1 MPNELQYAKT
11 RFCTKGQILRPEA
24 KDRTLAEPYSPLE
37 RQREFNIHG
46 VLGVQLLD
54 AEARDVAAV
63 RRHLGPLEE
72 KLFREPDL
80 VVRFVKQ
87 LPRVASEHQALRS
100 KGFAKDSFL
109 PFDERAAREAAQ
121 IAVNF
126 DRQPCEILCR
136 SGLRS
141 IAVLLPILSLIALK
155 KGYVAIHGSAF
166 VYDGVGVVMAGPAT
180 SGKTTILLG
189 FASLGAEFVGD
200 DWVLLR
206 RDGQRM
212 HGLPTAIELS
222 PQHAE
227 SSRFVRHTLGS
238 FRRTGFDFLGAVMA
252 MVDGSP
258 VTFVKPAGQRII
270 TAIQRRII
278 PRVRPQHIFAKCAKS
293 FTAKPQKVFLLV
305 KHSDPVVQVKEIH
318 RKEMAELL
326 SRLAEHE
333 QKSIMELYQTYRFAF
348 PKCKSMFFE
357 EVFTRQRDTLLDAVA
372 AQETYIIRHPYPIRF
387 ADLYETISP
396 FFASRAREAESA
408 ALCP

>member
-1 MPNELQYAKT
+1 MKPAPPDQT
-11 RFCTKGQILRPEA
+11 M
-24 KDRTLAEPYSPLE
+24 AEPHSLLE
-37 RQREFNIHG
+37 RRREFDIHG
-46 VLGVQLLD
+46 VLGVKLLD
-54 AEARDVAAV
+54 AKASDVATV

-72 KLFREPDL
+72 QLLREPDL
-80 VVRFVKQ
+80 VVRFVKH
-87 LPRVASEHQALRS
+87 LPRAETEHQTLRS

-109 PFDERAAREAAQ
+109 VFDERATREAAQ

-141 IAVLLPILSLIALK
+141 ITVLLPLLSLLALK
-155 KGYVAIHGSAF
+155 KDYVAIHGSAF

-212 HGLPTAIELS
+212 HGLPAAIELS
-222 PQHAE
+222 PKHAE
-227 SSRFVRHTLGS
+227 SSLLVRHTLGS
-238 FRRTGFDFLGAVMA
+238 FRRMGFDILGAVMA
-252 MVDGSP
+252 VADDSRG
-258 VTFVKPAGQRII
+258 TFVKPAARRLL
-270 TAIQRRII
+270 TAIQRRIV
-278 PRVRPQHIFAKCAKS
+278 PRAHPQHIFTKCAKS
-293 FTAKPQKVFLLV
+293 FSAKPQKVFLLM
-305 KHSDPVVQVKEIH
+305 KHSDPVVHVKEIH

-326 SRLAEHE
+326 SRLAENE
-333 QKSIMELYQTYRFAF
+333 QKSIMELYRTYRFAF
-348 PKCKSMFFE
+348 PKCKNMFFDGA
-357 EVFTRQRDTLLDAVA
+357 FTRQRNTLSDAVA

-387 ADLYETISP
+387 ADLYKTISP
-396 FFASRAREAESA
+396 FLASRAREAESA

>member
-11 RFCTKGQILRPEA
+11 RFCTKGQILRPA
-24 KDRTLAEPYSPLE
+24 PKDRTLAEPYSPLA

-46 VLGVQLLD
+46 VLGVKLLD
-54 AEARDVAAV
+54 AEASDVAAV

-72 KLFREPDL
+72 ELFREPDL

-87 LPRVASEHQALRS
+87 LPRVARKHQALSR

-109 PFDERAAREAAQ
+109 AFDERAATEAAQ

-141 IAVLLPILSLIALK
+141 IPVLLPMLSLIALK
-155 KGYVAIHGSAF
+155 KDHVAIHGSAF

-180 SGKTTILLG
+180 SGKTTIQLG
-189 FASLGAEFVGD
+189 FGSLGAEFVGD
-200 DWVLLR
+200 DWVLMR

-212 HGLPTAIELS
+212 HGLPAAIELS
-222 PQHAE
+222 PNHAE
-227 SSRFVRHTLGS
+227 SSPFVRHTLGS
-238 FRRTGFDFLGAVMA
+238 FRRKGFDILGTVMTV
-252 MVDGSP
+252 VDGSRG
-258 VTFVKPAGQRII
+258 TFVKPAARRII
-270 TAIQRRII
+270 TAIQRRMI
-278 PRVRPQHIFAKCAKS
+278 PRAHPQHIFAKCAKS

-305 KHSDPVVQVKEIH
+305 KHSDPVVEVKEIH
-318 RKEMAELL
+318 RREMAELL

-333 QKSIMELYQTYRFAF
+333 QESTMELYQTYRFAL

-357 EVFTRQRDTLLDAVA
+357 EVFTLQRRMLLDAVA

-396 FFASRAREAESA
+396 FFTSREREAQSA
-408 ALCP
+408 AFCP

>member
-1 MPNELQYAKT
+1 V
-11 RFCTKGQILRPEA
+11 
-24 KDRTLAEPYSPLE
+24 AEPNSPLE

-46 VLGVQLLD
+46 VLGVKLLD
-54 AEARDVAAV
+54 AEASDVATV

-72 KLFREPDL
+72 ELFREPDL
-80 VVRFVKQ
+80 VVRFVKH
-87 LPRVASEHQALRS
+87 LPRVETEHQALRS
-100 KGFAKDSFL
+100 NGFAKDSFL
-109 PFDERAAREAAQ
+109 VFDERAAREAAQ

-126 DRQPCEILCR
+126 DRQPCEILCQ

-141 IAVLLPILSLIALK
+141 IAVLLPMLSLIALK
-155 KGYVAIHGSAF
+155 KDYVAIHGSAF

-212 HGLPTAIELS
+212 HGLPAAIELS
-222 PQHAE
+222 PKHAE
-227 SSRFVRHTLGS
+227 RSHFVRHTLGS
-238 FRRTGFDFLGAVMA
+238 FRRKGFDILGAVMA
-252 MVDGSP
+252 LLNGSRG
-258 VTFVKPAGQRII
+258 TFVKPAARRII

-278 PRVRPQHIFAKCAKS
+278 PRAHPQHIFAKCAKS
-293 FTAKPQKVFLLV
+293 FSAKPQKVFLLM
-305 KHSDPVVQVKEIH
+305 KHSDPEVHVKEIH
-318 RKEMAELL
+318 GKEMAELL

-333 QKSIMELYQTYRFAF
+333 QKNIMELYQTHRFAF

-357 EVFTRQRDTLLDAVA
+357 EVFARQRHTLLDAVA
-372 AQETYIIRHPYPIRF
+372 AQETYIIRHPYPIHF
-387 ADLYETISP
+387 ADLYKTISP

>member
-1 MPNELQYAKT
+1 M
-11 RFCTKGQILRPEA
+11 RPA
-24 KDRTLAEPYSPLE
+24 PPDRKVAEPNSPLE

-46 VLGVQLLD
+46 VLGVKLLD
-54 AEARDVAAV
+54 AEASDVATV

-72 KLFREPDL
+72 ELFCEPDL
-80 VVRFVKQ
+80 VVRFVKH
-87 LPRVASEHQALRS
+87 LPRVETEHQALTS
-100 KGFAKDSFL
+100 NGFAKDSFL
-109 PFDERAAREAAQ
+109 VFDERAAREAAQ

-126 DRQPCEILCR
+126 DRQPCEILCQ

-141 IAVLLPILSLIALK
+141 IAVLLPMLSLIALK
-155 KGYVAIHGSAF
+155 KDYVAIHGSAF

-212 HGLPTAIELS
+212 HGLPAAIELS
-222 PQHAE
+222 PKHAE
-227 SSRFVRHTLGS
+227 RSLFVRHTLGS
-238 FRRTGFDFLGAVMA
+238 FRRKGFDILGAVMA
-252 MVDGSP
+252 LLNGSRG
-258 VTFVKPAGQRII
+258 TFVKPAARRII

-278 PRVRPQHIFAKCAKS
+278 PRAHPQHIFAKCAKS
-293 FTAKPQKVFLLV
+293 FSAKPQKVFLLM
-305 KHSDPVVQVKEIH
+305 KHSDPVVHVKEIH

-333 QKSIMELYQTYRFAF
+333 QKNIMELYQTHRFAF

-372 AQETYIIRHPYPIRF
+372 AQETYIIRHPYPIHF
-387 ADLYETISP
+387 ADLYKTISP